1 MTNHFRIT
9 PKPKNQL
16 HLIVLLLQAT
26 AQQKLNQNNQ
36 MGKALLSIIYQN
48 SAQWKKLVIQKI
60 AGTDCPPKL
69 ASEQEGFAYQM
80 HLDQTTGFLNFPI
93 NIILN
98 KLEK

>member
-9 PKPKNQL
+9 RELENQL
-16 HLIVLLLQAT
+16 QLIVLLLQAT

-36 MGKALLSIIYQN
+36 MSKALMRIIYQN

-60 AGTDCPPKL
+60 AGTDCPPKS

-93 NIILN
+93 NIRLS
-98 KLEK
+98 KL